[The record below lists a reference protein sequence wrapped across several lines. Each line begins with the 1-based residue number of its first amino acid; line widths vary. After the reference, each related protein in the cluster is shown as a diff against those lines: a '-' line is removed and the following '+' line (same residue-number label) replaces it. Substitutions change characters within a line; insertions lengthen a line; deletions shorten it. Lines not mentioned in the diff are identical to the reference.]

1 MLIRICYNISIW
13 LLYCH
18 IVIDFDVDKALLDF
32 YWFIDDDGNRVD
44 LKKSLRYDTSIGL
57 EVVEEE
63 KKQESEKDEV
73 ENDSIF
79 VEKMR

>member
-1 MLIRICYNISIW
+1 M
-13 LLYCH
+13 
-18 IVIDFDVDKALLDF
+18 DF